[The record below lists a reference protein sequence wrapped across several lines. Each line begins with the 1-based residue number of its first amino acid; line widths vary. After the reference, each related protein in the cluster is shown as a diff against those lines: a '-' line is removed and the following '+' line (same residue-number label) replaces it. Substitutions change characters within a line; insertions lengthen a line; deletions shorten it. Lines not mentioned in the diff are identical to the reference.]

1 MLPRHLRVIAL
12 ASIVL
17 SSCRAEAPGA
27 GVYYRTGVLSAA
39 QSDSLQELFAAAP
52 FRVQRV
58 SAKQY
63 GTGVTWGE
71 VQLARG
77 ADSAAELIRLTT
89 WMRRQPGVVAVGRD
103 SATLV
108 P

>member
-1 MLPRHLRVIAL
+1 MLLRQFSVIAL
-12 ASIVL
+12 AGGAL
-17 SSCRAEAPGA
+17 SSCRTEDPGA
-27 GVYYRTGVLSAA
+27 GVYYRTTALSAA
-39 QSDSLQELFAAAP
+39 QAESLQGRLAEAP
-52 FRVQRV
+52 FRVERV

-77 ADSAAELIRLTT
+77 ADSAAELMRLSA

-103 SATLV
+103 SQALV